1 MDDNLGGLTMNINIP
16 IDCVALAYDDV
27 TGNYV
32 VRVNTLECIDDILR
46 QCRDIKKSIEDAE
59 K

>member
-1 MDDNLGGLTMNINIP
+1 MNINIP

-27 TGNYV
+27 TGNYI
-32 VRVNTLECIDDILR
+32 VRVSTLECIDDILR